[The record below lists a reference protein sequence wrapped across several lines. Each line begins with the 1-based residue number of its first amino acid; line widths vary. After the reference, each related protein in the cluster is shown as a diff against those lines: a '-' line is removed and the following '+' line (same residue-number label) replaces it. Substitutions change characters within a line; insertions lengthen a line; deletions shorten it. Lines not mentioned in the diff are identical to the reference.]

1 MHKSAP
7 SVLKHAVYS
16 KKEVLTTSLLK
27 IGFPQEKSIFM
38 DITNKVIVV
47 TGGGSGIGRQLVI
60 QLIQEGAR
68 VAAVDLNESS
78 LQETATLVSNRSSL
92 STHVLNISDQKGVEA
107 LPDAVIAAHGVV
119 DGLINNAGIIQPF
132 VRVNDL
138 GYDAIE
144 RVLNV
149 NLYGVIYMVKAFLP
163 HLLKRPTA
171 HIVNVSS
178 MGGFFPVPGQ
188 SIYGASKAAVK
199 LLTEGLYAELLET
212 GVRVTVVFPGAIAT
226 NISQNSGLTMRA
238 SSSASEQKFQATPAE
253 DAAKTIID
261 GMKQDKF
268 QVYIGRD
275 AKMMN
280 LFYRFNPRRATN
292 FMYNRMKSLLG
303 S

>member
-1 MHKSAP
+1 
-7 SVLKHAVYS
+7 
-16 KKEVLTTSLLK
+16 
-27 IGFPQEKSIFM
+27 M

-60 QLIQEGAR
+60 QLIQGGAR
-68 VAAVDLNESS
+68 VAAVDLNEST
-78 LQETATLVSNRSSL
+78 LQETAKLVSQPERL
-92 STHVLNISDQKGVEA
+92 STHILNISDRQAVEA
-107 LPDAVIAAHGVV
+107 LPAAVIAAHGTV

-132 VRVNDL
+132 VRLNEL

-149 NLYGVIYMVKAFLP
+149 NLYGVIYMIKSFLP

-171 HIVNVSS
+171 HIINVSS

-188 SIYGASKAAVK
+188 SLYGASKAAVK
-199 LLTEGLYAELLET
+199 LLTEGLYAELLESN
-212 GVRVTVVFPGAIAT
+212 VKVTVVFPGAIAT
-226 NISQNSGLTMRA
+226 NISKNSGITMRA
-238 SSSASEQKFQATPAE
+238 SSDADAQKFQAMPAE
-253 DAAKTIID
+253 DAAKIIID
-261 GMKQDKF
+261 GIKQDKF
-268 QVYIGRD
+268 QVYIGKD

-292 FMYNRMKSLLG
+292 FMFNRMKSLLG